1 MHYTT
6 LDAHKRSN
14 AAYLIS
20 AYAVIYLGRSPEE
33 AFKPLTGGLNPPFVP
48 FRDASFGV
56 SVYTITILDCL
67 REEVSSVGQ
76 IRKYVDFT
84 EFAVHKVQCVNY
96 VPCICRV
103 RSATCLAKQT
113 AEVPAEQE
121 VSFIFPPTDFYCCKL
136 KSELD
141 RRPPKNVSL
150 TTAILCHCNLCHS
163 KCLTLYAC

>member
-1 MHYTT
+1 MIHSFKSHSLSKKKIVHYTT

-84 EFAVHKVQCVNY
+84 EFAVHKVQCVN
-96 VPCICRV
+96 
-103 RSATCLAKQT
+103 QG
-113 AEVPAEQE
+113 
-121 VSFIFPPTDFYCCKL
+121 
-136 KSELD
+136 
-141 RRPPKNVSL
+141 
-150 TTAILCHCNLCHS
+150 
-163 KCLTLYAC
+163 